1 MGDKFHPDDL
11 NNPLYEHSQVVTVYD
26 LQVIYR
32 GLAAQYHF
40 SKWWQF
46 RNRFTL
52 AVAGHT
58 IYELL
63 SWLHDGKP
71 ALKGAEKHEGHN

>member
-1 MGDKFHPDDL
+1 MSKFHPDDL
-11 NNPLYEHSQVVTVYD
+11 TNPLYEHSQVVTVYD
-26 LQVIYR
+26 LQIIYH
-32 GLAAQYHF
+32 GLAVQYKE
-40 SKWWQF
+40 SKWWDI
-46 RNRFTL
+46 RRRYNI

-71 ALKGAEKHEGHN
+71 KLRNPGEE